1 MCIECVHEVHFTDE
15 YLRNAFLSNACE
27 ALTPSTVLRS
37 DSGTWEQ
44 GRVDAGC
51 APARAALAPGAA
63 CRGRS
68 ARPRPCG
75 RGAGRVVCARA
86 DVLRVLSL
94 SRAPASTG
102 L

>member
-15 YLRNAFLSNACE
+15 YLRNAFLPIACE

-75 RGAGRVVCARA
+75 CGAGRVVCARA

>member
-44 GRVDAGC
+44 GGVWMPDAPRP
-51 APARAALAPGAA
+51 ALPSPPVPPAAAVARAPGRAGAVLAG
-63 CRGRS
+63 
-68 ARPRPCG
+68 
-75 RGAGRVVCARA
+75 
-86 DVLRVLSL
+86 
-94 SRAPASTG
+94 
-102 L
+102 